1 MFRPTIGITMG
12 DPAGIGPEIIQKAL
26 KSDRID
32 GLCHPVIIGS
42 AAVLRRAGA
51 KNFSIVDCA
60 PVDLRRIH
68 PGRISA
74 ETGRAAF
81 ASIATVTE
89 MALEGQLSALV
100 TAPICKQALHLAGH
114 RYPGHTELFAKLTKT
129 KRFAMMLATRS
140 LRVVLV
146 TTHLPLAKVGDSITK
161 TRVNNT
167 IVLTHKALQEL
178 FGIRRPRLAVRAL
191 NPQAGDGGVFG
202 TDEKRTIIPAIEKAL
217 RQDIRVQGPF
227 PADTL
232 FAPAMRR
239 SFDAIVAMYHDQG
252 LIPVKMAGFGK
263 AVNITL
269 GLPIIRTSPDH
280 GTALEIAGR
289 GEADPSS
296 MIRAIEVAVRLARR
310 KMKLGIGK

>member
-26 KSDRID
+26 KSARIG

-42 AAVLRRAGA
+42 AKVLRRSGV
-51 KNFSIVDCA
+51 KNVSIVDCA
-60 PVDLRRIH
+60 PVDLRRTR

-74 ETGRAAF
+74 EAGRAAF
-81 ASIATVTE
+81 ASIATATE

-100 TAPICKQALHLAGH
+100 TAPICKQALHLAGQ
-114 RYPGHTELFAKLTKT
+114 RYPGHTELIAELTKT
-129 KRFAMMLATRS
+129 KRFAMMLTAGK

-146 TTHLPLAKVGDSITK
+146 TTHLPLARVGDSITK

-167 IVLTHKALQEL
+167 IVIVHKALQEL
-178 FGIRRPRLAVRAL
+178 FGIRRPRLAICAL
-191 NPQAGDGGVFG
+191 NPHAGEGGVFG
-202 TDEKRTIIPAIEKAL
+202 KDEKTAIVPAIEKAL
-217 RQDIRVQGPF
+217 RQGIQAQGPF

-232 FAPAMRR
+232 FAPARR
-239 SFDAIVAMYHDQG
+239 RFFDAIVAMYHDQG
-252 LIPVKMAGFGK
+252 LIPIKMAGFGK

-280 GTALEIAGR
+280 GTAFEIAGR

-296 MIRAIEVAVRLARR
+296 MVRAIEMAVRLARR
-310 KMKLGIGK
+310 KRRRG